1 MWRLR
6 GALQQ
11 SLKPISIN
19 HERKKKMIEIKDL
32 GKQFQNETEIDYRD
46 IAFETGKSYMLL
58 GASGCGKST
67 LLNMIAGILSPTK
80 GSILID
86 GVEMSSSS
94 QKIKDK
100 FRIEKI
106 GYIFQDFKLIN
117 DMTVADNIEILR
129 LEGVDVSGMDDM
141 LRSLDI
147 FEKKN
152 AKIKHLSGGQKQRV
166 AIARALVKQPDIIL
180 ADEPTGNLNF
190 AIGEQVI
197 KALVETSKGKTL
209 IAVTHDDRLAK
220 YFDEIIDMNEMT
232 SGMRDTVAE
241 KEGE

>member
-1 MWRLR
+1 
-6 GALQQ
+6 
-11 SLKPISIN
+11 
-19 HERKKKMIEIKDL
+19 MIEIKNL
-32 GKQFQNETEIDYRD
+32 SKQFQNETEIDYQD
-46 IAFETGKSYMLL
+46 ITFQTGKSYMLL

-86 GVEMSSSS
+86 GVDMSGAS
-94 QKIKDK
+94 QKKKDK

-106 GYIFQDFKLIN
+106 GYIFQDFKLIPE
-117 DMTVADNIEILR
+117 MTVADNIGILR
-129 LEGVDVSGMDDM
+129 LEGVDVSGMDEM
-141 LRSLDI
+141 LASLDI
-147 FEKKN
+147 SEKKH

-166 AIARALVKQPDIIL
+166 AIARALVKHPDIIL

-197 KALVETSKGKTL
+197 QKLVKVSCGKTL

-220 YFDEIIDMNEMT
+220 YFDEVIDMNEMT
-232 SGMRDTVAE
+232 SGMHDTVTT

>member
-1 MWRLR
+1 
-6 GALQQ
+6 
-11 SLKPISIN
+11 
-19 HERKKKMIEIKDL
+19 
-32 GKQFQNETEIDYRD
+32 
-46 IAFETGKSYMLL
+46 
-58 GASGCGKST
+58 
-67 LLNMIAGILSPTK
+67 
-80 GSILID
+80 
-86 GVEMSSSS
+86 
-94 QKIKDK
+94 
-100 FRIEKI
+100 
-106 GYIFQDFKLIN
+106 
-117 DMTVADNIEILR
+117 MTVADNIEILR

-141 LRSLDI
+141 LRALDI

-197 KALVETSKGKTL
+197 KALAKASKGKTL

-232 SGMRDTVAE
+232 SGMRDTVVG
-241 KEGE
+241 KESE